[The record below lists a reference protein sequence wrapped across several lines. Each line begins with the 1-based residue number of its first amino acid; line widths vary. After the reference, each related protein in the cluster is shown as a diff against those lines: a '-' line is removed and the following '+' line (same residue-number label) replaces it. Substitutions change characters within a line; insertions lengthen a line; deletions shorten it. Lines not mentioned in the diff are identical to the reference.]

1 MVAFIICL
9 TETEL
14 IHFLLGALFCIS
26 LEGFGYIILSPLVP
40 GSFKLRKMG
49 GDWRGGGIKTILDRE
64 LTHLKNIYPCDN
76 SFLPTIM
83 IAHPQ
88 I

>member
-14 IHFLLGALFCIS
+14 IHFLLGALLCIS

-40 GSFKLRKMG
+40 GSFKLRKIG
-49 GDWRGGGIKTILDRE
+49 GVWRGGGDKRKPGGRIDSLEEYIPL
-64 LTHLKNIYPCDN
+64 
-76 SFLPTIM
+76 
-83 IAHPQ
+83 
-88 I
+88 